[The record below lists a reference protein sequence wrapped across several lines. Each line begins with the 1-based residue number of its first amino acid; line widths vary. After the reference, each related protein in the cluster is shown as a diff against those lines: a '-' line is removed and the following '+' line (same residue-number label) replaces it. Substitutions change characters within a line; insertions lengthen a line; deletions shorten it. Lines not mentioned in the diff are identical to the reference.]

1 MSIEKLGYLLSVR
14 YLSLFEDLE
23 QRLLEF
29 NSDDLL
35 DLNQD
40 RVITGTLEA
49 KLRRLSR
56 FRGRSQISW
65 FGCYSRFLFRY
76 HSLVGEV

>member
-49 KLRRLSR
+49 ELRRLCR

-65 FGCYSRFLFRY
+65 FGCDSRF
-76 HSLVGEV
+76 